1 MNIEKFFMT
10 PQEFADI
17 IIETMH
23 EGNYFKKDQK
33 AHPVDLEVA
42 FSAAAF
48 AIAMGIDAIARKN
61 IKSNPYNFN
70 LDSHNISNYSEWKK
84 QNNDKDVNKDAF
96 D

>member
-17 IIETMH
+17 IVETMH

-61 IKSNPYNFN
+61 IKSSQFN
-70 LDSHNISNYSEWKK
+70 LDSHDIPSYSEWTKR
-84 QNNDKDVNKDAF
+84 NNNKDVSQDAF